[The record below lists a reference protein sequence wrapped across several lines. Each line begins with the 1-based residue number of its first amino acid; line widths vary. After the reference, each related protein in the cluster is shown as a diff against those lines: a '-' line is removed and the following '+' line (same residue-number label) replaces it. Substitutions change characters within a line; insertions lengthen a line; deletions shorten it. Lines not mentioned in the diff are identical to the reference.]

1 MCSGRKPQYDYIDVS
16 HLDDI
21 YAYIYIYVYLLF
33 DVWVFI
39 FIQITHTDIYIY
51 IYVCI
56 DIHICRWSGT
66 GIVDRRRI
74 AKRLQCAVGT
84 AHHCARMLCGTSG
97 IPGTKL
103 VKSLETGPH
112 SFPQVGHLVCAAACF
127 WQAQRRSYSFHR
139 DVACAGLSC

>member
-1 MCSGRKPQYDYIDVS
+1 MYICYSMFGFLYLYRS
-16 HLDDI
+16 HKQR
-21 YAYIYIYVYLLF
+21 Y
-33 DVWVFI
+33 
-39 FIQITHTDIYIY
+39 IYIY

-84 AHHCARMLCGTSG
+84 AHHCARMLCGPSG
-97 IPGTKL
+97 IPGVKL

-139 DVACAGLSC
+139 DVACAGLSCEQPQIVIHLFRARLQTTYTL

>member
-21 YAYIYIYVYLLF
+21 YAYIYIYIC
-33 DVWVFI
+33 I
-39 FIQITHTDIYIY
+39 FAIRCLGFYIYTDHTHRYIY